1 MEQKGLNGNQLK
13 VIAIIA
19 MTLDHFTD
27 VLFPG
32 YPTEWYF
39 LAIHLLGRLTAPIMW
54 FFVAE
59 GYHYTR
65 DWKKYLGRL
74 LGFAFLSHFAYNFAF
89 GISFVPFR
97 ASVFN
102 QTSVLWALALGLLA
116 LAISDGKFHWL
127 QKQWQ
132 RALGVMGCCVL
143 AFPANWSSP
152 AVMAIVSMG
161 SNRGNFKRQMAGM
174 LLWAG
179 VYALVYFLFIDR
191 VYGILQLG
199 VALTI
204 PLLARYNGERG
215 TCKWLPKF
223 FYFYYP
229 AHLFLCGLLRL
240 ALWGDVGVLVGA

>member
-1 MEQKGLNGNQLK
+1 MRQKGLNANQLK
-13 VIAIIA
+13 VVAIAA

-65 DWKKYLGRL
+65 DWKKYFGRL
-74 LGFAFLSHFAYNFAF
+74 LGFALLSHF
-89 GISFVPFR
+89 
-97 ASVFN
+97 
-102 QTSVLWALALGLLA
+102 
-116 LAISDGKFHWL
+116 
-127 QKQWQ
+127 
-132 RALGVMGCCVL
+132 

-191 VYGILQLG
+191 VYGLLQLG

-215 TCKWLPKF
+215 RCRWLPKF

-229 AHLFLCGLLRL
+229 AHLFLCGLIRL
-240 ALWGDVGVLVGA
+240 ALWGNVGVLVGA